1 MSIKGTLI
9 NVLII
14 SVIGYL
20 LILIIL
26 YLRQASLLYYP
37 TKEIFQ
43 TPKDIGLDFEEL
55 NLKTS
60 DGVNISAWYIPAK
73 DERGAILMC
82 NGNAGN
88 ISYRIDLIHIFNSL
102 NLSILIFDYR
112 GYGRSEGSPT
122 EKGTYLDAEAVWD
135 YLINIRH
142 YPATKIIL
150 YGQSLGGAI
159 AAEMALRHKP
169 AALIIESGFKSVPEL
184 GAKFFPFIPVK
195 LISRFHYSTI
205 EKINKIDCPKLI
217 IHSTDDEIVPYSH
230 GVALFEKARGPKE
243 FLKIKGDHNEGFLIS
258 GKIYTDGLDRFISEY
273 L

>member
-1 MSIKGTLI
+1 MTVKSTLTTI
-9 NVLII
+9 LIAFI
-14 SVIGYL
+14 LGYL

-26 YLRQASLLYYP
+26 YFKQVSIIFYP

-55 NLKTS
+55 ALKTS
-60 DGVNISAWYIPAK
+60 DGVNISAWYIPAR

-112 GYGRSEGSPT
+112 GFGKSEGKPT
-122 EKGTYLDAEAVWD
+122 EKGTYLDAEAAWD
-135 YLINIRH
+135 YLINIKH

-159 AAEMALRHKP
+159 AAEMALRHRP
-169 AALIIESGFKSVPEL
+169 AALIIESGFKSAPEL
-184 GAKFFPFIPVK
+184 GSKFFPFIPVK

-217 IHSTDDEIVPYSH
+217 IHSPDDEIVPYSH
-230 GVALFEKARGPKE
+230 GTALFEKAREPKE
-243 FLKIKGDHNEGFLIS
+243 FLKIKGDHNEGFLLS
-258 GKIYTDGLDRFISEY
+258 GKVYTDGLDRFISKY